1 MIRFLAPYALVL
13 AGGAFVLQWLEYR
26 ALSRSLAMEI
36 YVALIAA
43 AFAAGGIWLG
53 WRLSARRRGP
63 GFVRNEAALK
73 SLKLTG
79 QEIRVLEK
87 LASGRSNKEIGR
99 DLGLSPNTVKTH
111 LSNLF
116 AKLGAQRRTE
126 AVGRARELELIP

>member
-1 MIRFLAPYALVL
+1 MLRLIVAYGMALAV
-13 AGGAFVLQWLEYR
+13 GAFVLQWLDYK
-26 ALSRSLAMEI
+26 ALTRSIAWEL

-43 AFAAGGIWLG
+43 AFAAGGVWLG
-53 WRLSARRRGP
+53 WRLAARARGP
-63 GFVRNEAALK
+63 GFVRNAAALK

-79 QEIRVLEK
+79 QEVRVLEK

-99 DLGLSPNTVKTH
+99 ELGLSPNTVKTH

-116 AKLGAQRRTE
+116 AKLDAGTRTE